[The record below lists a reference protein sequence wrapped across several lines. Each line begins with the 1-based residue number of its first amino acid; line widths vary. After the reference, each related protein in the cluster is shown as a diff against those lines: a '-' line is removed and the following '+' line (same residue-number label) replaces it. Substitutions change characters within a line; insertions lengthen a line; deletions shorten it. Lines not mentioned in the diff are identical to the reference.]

1 MKLKRKKK
9 CFEKNVELMF
19 LCEFV
24 SYFYTQMKKVIID
37 EKR

>member
-1 MKLKRKKK
+1 MKMKRKNVLK
-9 CFEKNVELMF
+9 KNVELMF